1 MDERNIDLHGAI
13 PDTPDMC
20 RDAVLQAVRT
30 CQEGKRMWRPAKMI
44 LAAAL
49 AVTLLCG
56 TAFAIANYYSVRD
69 DVADGKP
76 SAAFEQHIVPL
87 EKAASSGGLTF
98 TLGDAVFDGSRLA
111 FTLDISAAEDAKP
124 VYVYPALQAFC
135 GETEIDADCQG
146 AVQFSPAG
154 SLIPA
159 PGANA
164 FTGGGMGI
172 KANVAPAD
180 VTGDVTWRYTL
191 RLYEP
196 LGEVVEARDW
206 RDEEETYD
214 EWEDSLRTLHAD
226 GKIGCLNGGSI
237 TDWLNAVLDPEA
249 AGGTAQALE
258 ATGLFSLADTLVF
271 EFTTALPQST
281 PCAAGQVFAFDGYT
295 VTVVSVSESFMRVDY
310 TLSVAFEQPQRH
322 EHDVVQWY
330 DLSDQDG
337 TPLTSAGATLTL
349 SEDKLSCTVIGS
361 VERISDTPLTA
372 LTFVLKESSWSGEG
386 DIPTFTVQIAK

>member
-20 RDAVLQAVRT
+20 RDAVLLAVRT
-30 CQEGKRMWRPAKMI
+30 CQEEKRMWRPAKMI

-87 EKAASSGGLTF
+87 ETTASSGGLTF
-98 TLGDAVFDGSRLA
+98 TLGDAVFDGSSLA
-111 FTLDISAAEDAKP
+111 FTLDIRAAEDAKP
-124 VYVYPALQAFC
+124 VYVSPALQAFC

-146 AVQFSPAG
+146 AAQFSPEG
-154 SLIPA
+154 RFIPA
-159 PGANA
+159 PGANT
-164 FTGGGMGI
+164 FTGGSMGI
-172 KANVAPAD
+172 RAEVNATD

-206 RDEEETYD
+206 RDEEETYAD
-214 EWEDSLRTLHAD
+214 WEAYLSALYGD
-226 GKIGCLNGGSI
+226 GRIGCLNGGFI
-237 TDWLNAVLDPEA
+237 TDWLNAVADMEQ

-258 ATGLFSLADTLVF
+258 ATGLFRLADTLVF

-281 PCAAGQVFAFDGYT
+281 PYAAGQVFTFEGYT
-295 VTVVSVSESFMRVDY
+295 VTVTSVAESFMRVDY
-310 TLSVAFEQPQRH
+310 ALNITFEQPQKH
-322 EHDVVQWY
+322 EHDVAQWY
-330 DLSDQDG
+330 DLCDQDG
-337 TPLTSAGATLTL
+337 TPLMSAGTTLTL
-349 SEDKLSCTVIGS
+349 SEDKLSCTVVGS

-372 LTFVLKESSWSGEG
+372 LTFTLKEGCWSGEG